1 MEHSAALGIALA
13 GVPGTVGLMA
23 CAARGTRP
31 LTARVR
37 A

>member
-1 MEHSAALGIALA
+1 MEHLAALGIALA
-13 GVPGTVGLMA
+13 GVLGSVGLLA

-31 LTARVR
+31 LPARVR